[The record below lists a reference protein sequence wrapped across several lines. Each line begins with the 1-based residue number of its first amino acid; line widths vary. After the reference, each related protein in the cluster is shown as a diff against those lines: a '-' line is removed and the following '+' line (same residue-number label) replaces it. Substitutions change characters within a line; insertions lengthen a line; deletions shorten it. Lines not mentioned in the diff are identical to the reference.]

1 MVPGPNRVQ
10 LAMCI
15 NPDFVDSGISTN
27 GARGLLAYF
36 GGLNS
41 NFWRLPNI
49 FVHIFREQ
57 SPREP
62 DCHVVSPPQGVACGP
77 IP

>member
-1 MVPGPNRVQ
+1 MNST
-10 LAMCI
+10 I
-15 NPDFVDSGISTN
+15 DSAFTN
-27 GARGLLAYF
+27 GARGLLANF

-49 FVHIFREQ
+49 LTLVREQ

-62 DCHVVSPPQGVACGP
+62 DYHVVSPPQGVACGP